1 MEYLGNKDILHSHKV
16 GFLCSRKVPASVVL
30 KSYDWAKEQ
39 RRNEVCIISGNHSQ
53 IEKDIF
59 QILLNG
65 EQPLILVLARGI
77 MKRID
82 AKLLKEVNKNRLL
95 IIAPFGNDVKRITL
109 KTAAKRNEV
118 ICDLAN
124 ELIIGHISP
133 NGVLFKKIKNQNIQY
148 TLVSN
153 QDMGYL

>member
-65 EQPLILVLARGI
+65 EQPLILVLARGM

-118 ICDLAN
+118 ICGLAN
-124 ELIIGHISP
+124 KLIIGHLSKTGLLCKSIEAHNTQYELISK
-133 NGVLFKKIKNQNIQY
+133 L
-148 TLVSN
+148 
-153 QDMGYL
+153 